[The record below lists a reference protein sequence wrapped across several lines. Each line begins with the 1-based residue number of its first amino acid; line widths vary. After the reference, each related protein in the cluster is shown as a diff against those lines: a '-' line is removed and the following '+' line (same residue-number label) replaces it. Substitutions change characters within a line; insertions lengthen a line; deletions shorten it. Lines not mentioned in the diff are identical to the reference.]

1 MVGGLGLTSRV
12 VYVASCLLVGLALSE
27 AGPPGASGLV
37 YGRGWPLPGEIGCNS
52 VKLEA

>member
-27 AGPPGASGLV
+27 AGPSGRV
-37 YGRGWPLPGEIGCNS
+37 GWFMA
-52 VKLEA
+52 EAGLFLMGLAVTV